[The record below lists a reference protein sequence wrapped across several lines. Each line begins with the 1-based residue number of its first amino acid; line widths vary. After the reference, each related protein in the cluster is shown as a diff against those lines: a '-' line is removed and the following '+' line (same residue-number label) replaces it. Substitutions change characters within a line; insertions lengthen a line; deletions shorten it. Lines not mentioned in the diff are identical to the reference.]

1 MSLPGNTALTTGPS
15 TAPKRRWPSLALK
28 GLAAGA
34 ALLALSGCVADG
46 YYATPAYSGPY
57 AYSTYPY
64 YDGYGYYGAYPYYVG
79 IGGYYPYYGWGHG
92 YWHGHYGGWSGGHWG
107 GGHWGGGHWGGH
119 GGGFVHH

>member
-1 MSLPGNTALTTGPS
+1 MSLPDTTALMTAP
-15 TAPKRRWPSLALK
+15 APKRGWRSLTLK
-28 GLAAGA
+28 GLVAGA

-46 YYATPAYSGPY
+46 YYAAPAYSY

-64 YDGYGYYGAYPYYVG
+64 YDGYGYGYYGAYPYYVG
-79 IGGYYPYYGWGHG
+79 VGGYYPYYGWGRG
-92 YWHGHYGGWSGGHWG
+92 YWHGHYGGWAGGHWG